1 MNDPPDSPFLAPLVG
16 AAKIKLASGLTN
28 AQETRPGPGSP
39 PPPTTAWTERFKA
52 SGKPPV
58 YTLMDQVWL
67 SEPLAAK
74 QTAAFIERRT
84 KVRGDGSDHDP
95 SWVVLEL

>member
-1 MNDPPDSPFLAPLVG
+1 
-16 AAKIKLASGLTN
+16 
-28 AQETRPGPGSP
+28 
-39 PPPTTAWTERFKA
+39 
-52 SGKPPV
+52 
-58 YTLMDQVWL
+58 MDQVWL

-84 KVRGDGSDHDP
+84 NGGDGSDHDP